1 VTRQADGEGRRS
13 ARRPLVVGVL
23 LCVPRLVLAW
33 FLTPPALDPLQL
45 ALSFLLIAGLITIGV
60 GLFRFLLAVR
70 GDRTVWPLG
79 LGGAAA
85 VLVAGLLTSLLQP
98 STAGFSFYYEGGVV
112 VPVIVVLYQYAWT
125 LVGALWVIG
134 LVFVLGAALLGLMRR
149 RSARA

>member
-1 VTRQADGEGRRS
+1 MTRPADGEGRRS

-70 GDRTVWPLG
+70 GDRTLWPLG

-85 VLVAGLLTSLLQP
+85 VLVAGLLTPLLQP
-98 STAGFSFYYEGGVV
+98 STVAFAYSGGPF
-112 VPVIVVLYQYAWT
+112 VPPHVVLYQYAWT

-134 LVFVLGAALLGLMRR
+134 LVFALGAALLGLMRR
-149 RSARA
+149 RAARA